1 MTTII
6 KARLFALAAAG
17 ALAGCASAPTV
28 DGTFGQPGPAPEQP
42 PTLAIEV
49 RHDVPIA
56 TSLAIYL
63 VEPGGIPRRIGRV
76 PPGAI
81 ATFELN
87 EFPVTGDYR
96 LIAETTTGRAAV
108 SLPFSLQH
116 TNGVRWDID
125 LNRVT
130 PIIEGRF

>member
-1 MTTII
+1 
-6 KARLFALAAAG
+6 
-17 ALAGCASAPTV
+17 
-28 DGTFGQPGPAPEQP
+28 
-42 PTLAIEV
+42 
-49 RHDVPIA
+49 
-56 TSLAIYL
+56 
-63 VEPGGIPRRIGRV
+63 V

-130 PIIEGRF
+130 PIIEGLF